1 MYVVVI
7 VIVNCYNDHGHR
19 TSSPLSSLSS
29 AQTPLNNHHRLF
41 QLSLSPS
48 ISSLSSST
56 LFNYHYHVTSIIFII
71 IIPQALTFVSS
82 HGIRARPLWL
92 HQDGD
97 GRSNKR
103 KGSTL
108 DDWQPGADKSKERI

>member
-1 MYVVVI
+1 MVTALPAPY
-7 VIVNCYNDHGHR
+7 
-19 TSSPLSSLSS
+19 
-29 AQTPLNNHHRLF
+29 HHYHQRKRHLTIIIDYF